1 MLFLIVIG
9 TNLNSVCTPDKKFII
24 EFFPKYINKNN
35 YGSFGNH

>member
-9 TNLNSVCTPDKKFII
+9 TNLNSVCTPDKKFI